1 MRSSR
6 STPAWKAASRRS
18 ITGGTANRSS
28 GGWRPRCS
36 TLSRGCDAS
45 RTSERFPCSVR
56 RSGDRSTERR
66 KRRNERAVTDFQLRM
81 GLTLAPQVGFD
92 GYEYV
97 MQRRSPQQ
105 TYASHTPGRRI
116 EPPLKLRRRFR
127 KGSVGSSFKVHN
139 DRNPLGRPYAEE

>member
-81 GLTLAPQVGFD
+81 GLTRQLERFYLYVVRQSWYSSPMEVAMAP
-92 GYEYV
+92 YS
-97 MQRRSPQQ
+97 R
-105 TYASHTPGRRI
+105 
-116 EPPLKLRRRFR
+116 
-127 KGSVGSSFKVHN
+127 
-139 DRNPLGRPYAEE
+139 LGRVLSRRKCHCTMDLRERVVRAWDASGDADEVA